1 LTNQVSQ
8 TFRKEEKLCSQK
20 LMGEIFLSGNNFLC
34 YPLKV
39 VWKKFDVLPSQ
50 FPVQVAFSVPKRLFR
65 RAVDRNRIKRLL
77 RESYR
82 LQKSQLYEMLTMANS
97 RIALTLIF
105 IAKEELPYS
114 KIYPAITKAINK
126 INEQLLINHYP

>member
-1 LTNQVSQ
+1 MTNQVSQ